1 MAGLLAFGFFASA
14 QETPTQMDD
23 KNENAKDK
31 MQQEP
36 AMPAQKVTVN
46 TRITTPA
53 KVTHKVVVKKKRRAP
68 RRRSVQTTTKVVA
81 QKTISTQSS
90 Q

>member
-36 AMPAQKVTVN
+36 AMPAQKVTIK

-53 KVTHKVVVKKKRRAP
+53 KVTHKVVVKKKRRVP
-68 RRRSVQTTTKVVA
+68 RRSVQTTTKVVA